1 MQSYHI
7 EKLDENRTLFTQVHV
22 FDLGGLGSNQTLQK
36 MVVKDRGL
44 QLRTNLIKHMN
55 TKPKDF
61 SLKSMEDQLKKDP
74 LGRLILDLNIEK
86 LQKEYDEKM
95 LDLEKKKKEVM
106 TLILMKKRKIKK
118 TLKRKK
124 RK

>member
-1 MQSYHI
+1 LK
-7 EKLDENRTLFTQVHV
+7 KLDENRTLFTQVHV

-61 SLKSMEDQLKKDP
+61 F
-74 LGRLILDLNIEK
+74 
-86 LQKEYDEKM
+86 
-95 LDLEKKKKEVM
+95 
-106 TLILMKKRKIKK
+106 T
-118 TLKRKK
+118 
-124 RK
+124 